1 MSRFSRRGFLQVAG
15 GAAAVGALP
24 PAVAGPAQ
32 AAAPDRS
39 GAHRPPGRRSEHAG
53 PRGAV
58 STSWTEN
65 WESGFVT
72 GNGNLGA
79 VLYGK
84 PETPVLLVNNSKL
97 YTSQYSPQQRTIA
110 ETAAFVPQIRQMIA
124 DQGYAAMLD
133 WSFQQSQEHGLA
145 PDEAIDYHPG
155 LFLNCAITG
164 ADQATGYQRAE
175 NFETG
180 EITTTWQGSA
190 GAFATRTFASR
201 ADNVVVHTITGPG
214 KGGLDATLSLG
225 PVGTDLITSGPAQG
239 TDWIGF
245 HNLYAPGNGGYDGV
259 VRITTTGGTAT
270 TSAGADGNGTITV
283 KGADEATVLVRI
295 VRWRP
300 PQTGGVAAL
309 AADLRRLPTGY
320 ATLLRPH
327 AAVHGEL
334 FNRVT
339 VDFGASAED
348 RAATTDV
355 LLARAN
361 RERVMPLALLEKV
374 YDACRY
380 VILSSSGDRPP
391 NLQGVWNGSWAP
403 PWHSDYS
410 ADANL
415 QLAVDSLASGAMP
428 ELMEGLFSLIES
440 GVPSWREGA
449 AKLAGCR
456 GILYP
461 ARMQDQGTYFQ
472 QNHDWQWFNQV
483 SIAGWLGH
491 YFYDYYRYTG
501 DLRFLRER
509 AIPYLKDCALFY
521 EDWWTADADGTL
533 RSTPSFSYECA
544 FADNATI
551 DFAVAKEVLTNLI
564 EGCRLLGV
572 EHDGVARWTAL
583 LARFPAY
590 MVNTAQTTGG
600 TPPPNWLMDGGVPA
614 VADGTLKEFIE
625 ADMLEFPPHRHLSSL
640 YPLFV
645 SNELDPDTTPDLW
658 TAADK
663 QLDKKIRSVT
673 ESESHYRMQA
683 SLCAA
688 RLGRGDDIWNFL
700 TLMAANNVFHT
711 SLVPSHYDDLNV
723 FNVDASGGIP
733 AVLHNALV
741 FSAAGRI
748 DLLPALPGALPTGVI
763 SGILARGRITVTR
776 LAWDYPAGTVTARLD
791 SEVRQSVELSVPPG
805 VKDVTLTVD
814 GHARPIG
821 PLGAA
826 GRRGLRVTL
835 PRGATD
841 IGVTFTPVT
850 AAPSAH
856 LLSYGAAATAS
867 STRTTDGDVGPEKT
881 VDSDSTTRW
890 TSDYADGQWLQ
901 LDLGAVHDLTEVKLN
916 WENATAKDF
925 TIDVSADGH
934 TWTTVAGVTGNSAA
948 GWMAFPG
955 LTVSGRYV
963 RLDLTTRATSYGFS
977 LWDVEVYGT

>member
-1 MSRFSRRGFLQVAG
+1 MSRFSRRGFLQIAG
-15 GAAAVGALP
+15 GAAATGALP
-24 PAVAGPAQ
+24 LVAADPAA

-39 GAHRPPGRRSEHAG
+39 GGHHEPGPRPGDAG
-53 PRGAV
+53 PRSAV

-84 PETPVLLVNNSKL
+84 PEAPVLLVNHSKL

-110 ETAAFVPQIRQMIA
+110 ETAAFVPQIRQLIA

-133 WSFQQSQEHGLA
+133 WSFEQSKEHGLA

-155 LFLNCAITG
+155 LFLTCAITG
-164 ADQATGYQRAE
+164 ADQAADHRRTE
-175 NFETG
+175 NFENG

-190 GAFATRTFASR
+190 GAFTTKAFASR
-201 ADNVVVHTITGPG
+201 ADNVVVFLISGPG
-214 KGGLDATLSLG
+214 KGALDATLSLG
-225 PVGTDLITSGPAQG
+225 PVGTDLITAGPAQG
-239 TDWIGF
+239 ADWIGF

-259 VRITTTGGTAT
+259 VRIATTGGTAT
-270 TSAGADGNGTITV
+270 TAAGPDGAGTITV
-283 KGADEATVLVRI
+283 TGADQALVLVRI
-295 VRWRP
+295 DRWRP

-309 AADLRRLPTGY
+309 AAAVAKLPTDY
-320 ATLLRPH
+320 AKLLRPH

-334 FNRVT
+334 FSRVS
-339 VDFGASAED
+339 VDFGGGAD
-348 RAATTDV
+348 RALTTDV
-355 LLARAN
+355 LLARAA
-361 RERVMPLALLEKV
+361 RDRVMPPALLEKV
-374 YDACRY
+374 YDASRY
-380 VILSSSGDRPP
+380 VILSASGDLPP

-415 QLAVDSLASGAMP
+415 QLAVDSLVSGAMP
-428 ELMEGLFSLIES
+428 ELMAGFFSLVES

-449 AKLAGCR
+449 TKLAGCR

-501 DLRFLRER
+501 DLDFLRER
-509 AIPYLKDCALFY
+509 ALPYLKDCALFY
-521 EDWWTADADGTL
+521 EDWWTSDADGTL

-572 EHDGVARWTAL
+572 EHEGVARWTAL

-614 VADGTLKEFIE
+614 VADGTLKEFIG
-625 ADMLEFPPHRHLSSL
+625 ANMLEFPPHRHLSSL

-645 SNELDPDTTPDLW
+645 SNELSPEATPDLW
-658 TAADK
+658 TAAGK
-663 QLDKKIRSVT
+663 QYDKKIRSVT

-741 FSAAGRI
+741 FSAPGRL
-748 DLLPALPGALPTGVI
+748 DLLPALPGALPAGAI
-763 SGILARGRITVTR
+763 HGILARGRITVTS
-776 LAWDYPAGTVTARLD
+776 LAWDYPAGTVHARLD
-791 SEVRQSVELSVPPG
+791 SAVRQSVELSVPPG
-805 VKDVTLTVD
+805 LADVTLTLD
-814 GHARPIG
+814 GRARPIG
-821 PLGAA
+821 PLGTA

-835 PRGATD
+835 PKGASD
-841 IGVTFTPVT
+841 IGITFTPVT
-850 AAPSAH
+850 PPTPSH
-856 LLSYGAAATAS
+856 LLSFGAAATAS

-890 TSDYADGQWLQ
+890 TSDYADDQWLQ

-916 WENATAKDF
+916 WETATAKDF
-925 TIDVSADGH
+925 AVDVSADGH
-934 TWTTVAGVTGNSAA
+934 TWTTIANVTGNSAA
-948 GWMAFPG
+948 GWMDFPG
-955 LTVSGRYV
+955 LAVSGRYV

-977 LWDVEVYGT
+977 LWDVEVYGS